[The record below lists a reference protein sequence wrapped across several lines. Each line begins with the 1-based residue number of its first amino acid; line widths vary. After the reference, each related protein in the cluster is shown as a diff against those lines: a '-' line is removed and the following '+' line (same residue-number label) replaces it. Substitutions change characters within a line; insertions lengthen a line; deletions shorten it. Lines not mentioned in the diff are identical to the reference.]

1 MRVIVVFD
9 IPVEHNKL
17 RDELRELLK
26 NYGGTF
32 LEYSVYETE
41 LDERVVVELIEKVRR
56 LLRRGAGRVDFVF
69 PCERCYRKII
79 VVDTTQL

>member
-1 MRVIVVFD
+1 MFD
-9 IPVEHNKL
+9 IPVEYNKL

-41 LDERVVVELIEKVRR
+41 LDERVIAELIRKVRR
-56 LLRRGAGRVDFVF
+56 LLHKGAGRVDFVF
-69 PCERCYRKII
+69 PCERCYKKII
-79 VVDTTQL
+79 VLDTTQL